1 LPAGPRLHHP
11 NEAAKN
17 RLAYRTFEAALA
29 YAAERY
35 ARGRLVDVGAGTK
48 PWEPLFAP
56 HVSEHVGVDHVQKQV
71 GGVDRVDVVASV
83 YDVPLP
89 EGHAETVLLSE
100 VLEHL
105 ERPEDALRECFRL
118 LAPGGHVIL
127 TTPFFWPVH
136 DERDFFRYA
145 PGGLRYLLDA
155 TGFQLVELLALGGAW
170 TTISLELGYALE
182 RFRKG
187 PATPLVD
194 GVTVGAQ
201 WVAERLERVD
211 FQPKFSWNH
220 LAVGRRPE
228 AR

>member
-1 LPAGPRLHHP
+1 M
-11 NEAAKN
+11 
-17 RLAYRTFEAALA
+17 
-29 YAAERY
+29 
-35 ARGRLVDVGAGTK
+35 
-48 PWEPLFAP
+48 
-56 HVSEHVGVDHVQKQV
+56 QKQV

-89 EGHAETVLLSE
+89 DGHAATVLLSE

-118 LAPGGHVIL
+118 LTPGGHVIL

-145 PGGLRYLLDA
+145 PGGLRYLLDV
-155 TGFQLVELLALGGAW
+155 TGFELVELLALGGAW
-170 TTISLELGYALE
+170 TTISLELSYALE

-187 PATPLVD
+187 PARPVVD
-194 GVTVGAQ
+194 GATLAAQ
-201 WVAERLERVD
+201 WLGERLERLD

>member
-1 LPAGPRLHHP
+1 M
-11 NEAAKN
+11 
-17 RLAYRTFEAALA
+17 
-29 YAAERY
+29 
-35 ARGRLVDVGAGTK
+35 
-48 PWEPLFAP
+48 
-56 HVSEHVGVDHVQKQV
+56 GVDHVQKQRE
-71 GGVDRVDVVASV
+71 GADRVDVVATA

-89 EGHAETVLLSE
+89 DGSVGTVLLSE

-105 ERPEDALRECFRL
+105 ERPEEALRECFRL
-118 LAPGGHVIL
+118 LEPGGHVIV

-145 PGGLRYLLDA
+145 PGGLRHLLESA
-155 TGFQLVELLALGGAW
+155 GFEVVDLVPLGGAW

-187 PATPLVD
+187 PAAPIVD
-194 GVTVGAQ
+194 GATLAAQ
-201 WVAERLERVD
+201 WLGERLERLD

>member
-1 LPAGPRLHHP
+1 MPAGPRLHHP
-11 NEAAKN
+11 NEAPKN

-48 PWEPLFAP
+48 PWQPLFAP

-71 GGVDRVDVVASV
+71 GGVDRVDVIASA

-89 EGHAETVLLSE
+89 DRHSATVLLSE

-118 LAPGGHVIL
+118 LEPGGHVIV

-155 TGFQLVELLALGGAW
+155 TGFELVELLPLGGAW
-170 TTISLELGYALE
+170 TTMSLELGYALE
-182 RFRKG
+182 RFRRG

-201 WVAERLERVD
+201 WLAERLERLD

-220 LAVGRRPE
+220 LVVGRRPE

>member
-1 LPAGPRLHHP
+1 LPAGPRLDHP
-11 NEAAKN
+11 NEVPKN

-35 ARGRLVDVGAGTK
+35 ARGCLVDIGAGTK
-48 PWEPLFAP
+48 PWQPLFAP

-71 GGVDRVDVVASV
+71 GGVDRVDVIASA

-89 EGHAETVLLSE
+89 DRHAATVLLSE

-118 LAPGGHVIL
+118 LEPGGHVIV

-155 TGFQLVELLALGGAW
+155 TGFELVELLPLGGAW
-170 TTISLELGYALE
+170 TTMSLELGYALE
-182 RFRKG
+182 RFRRG

-194 GVTVGAQ
+194 GFTVGAQ
-201 WVAERLERVD
+201 WLAERLERLD

-220 LAVGRRPE
+220 LVVGRRPE